1 MLIVCEG
8 YQAYLGLIKLA
19 LRWIL
24 KVCTQPPKKTIKY
37 GAGASV
43 DKIWSKDRCGGMSYV
58 VKKVVVKYC
67 ADVARV
73 WS

>member
-1 MLIVCEG
+1 MDTQSLHSTPKTKI
-8 YQAYLGLIKLA
+8 IK
-19 LRWIL
+19 
-24 KVCTQPPKKTIKY
+24 C

-43 DKIWSKDRCGGMSYV
+43 DEIWSKDRCGGMSYV

>member
-1 MLIVCEG
+1 MR
-8 YQAYLGLIKLA
+8 GLPGLPWLDQIS
-19 LRWIL
+19 
-24 KVCTQPPKKTIKY
+24 VEMDTQSLHSTPKNKTIKY

>member
-1 MLIVCEG
+1 MR
-8 YQAYLGLIKLA
+8 GLPGLPSPDQISVEMDNQSLHP
-19 LRWIL
+19 
-24 KVCTQPPKKTIKY
+24 TPKNKTIKC

-43 DKIWSKDRCGGMSYV
+43 DKIWSKDRCGVMSYV